1 VRRPE
6 LGDDLFSRYPLAI
19 YNLLAPLG
27 NRSLE
32 SGPILGVKL
41 VVVFLLDKLQA
52 NFGAFRE
59 IHGIPDDDSSA
70 LYATVQ

>member
-1 VRRPE
+1 M
-6 LGDDLFSRYPLAI
+6 LHWYPLAI